1 MFGQEKRAAPRHKV
15 LKDGKIVTMNHW
27 SVVDCCVKDISE
39 SGARIK
45 CQDQA
50 AVPSEFRLLIP
61 TRRTIRDARVVWRQ
75 GFVGPAVHCRHH
87 DGARPPVVNPV

>member
-1 MFGQEKRAAPRHKV
+1 MIFGQEKRAAPRHKV

-75 GFVGPAVHCRHH
+75 GDLLGLQFIADTMTAPAHRW
-87 DGARPPVVNPV
+87 